1 MMSMD
6 YHNLRGRFFMQDQLA
21 EMAQLL
27 NRYRASHQLPG
38 LAVSMIIDG
47 EVVYTEGF
55 GRADINS
62 VYSLVNADTVFSIQ
76 GITEIFTASALVH
89 LQEHA
94 SFDLHAPIAE
104 YLPYCNHDKA
114 GHQSITTAHLLSHTA
129 GFNEPYR
136 LVPMLDSELY
146 AFIKHMPE
154 YQAMFENMPDID
166 RLRNELTTRAEV
178 AQYLLTLKRSSS
190 PGEVFHHF
198 NDGYLIAADVLEKV
212 SGKSWEEYVT
222 THIIE
227 PLGLS
232 STTVNAP
239 VDTAKEK
246 IATYYM
252 KGIGDSIETPTPYNL
267 TGAPAGSMFT
277 TAADLS
283 TYLIAQMSPG
293 LLLSESSLKHM
304 QSPEVKIDEQVAQGL
319 GWKIRDI
326 EGLKVVEQTGSYPGI
341 SSAVTLLPDKK
352 FGLVLLC
359 NTDTIQLNK
368 LALKII
374 KRFFC

>member
-1 MMSMD
+1 
-6 YHNLRGRFFMQDQLA
+6 MQDRLA
-21 EMAQLL
+21 EVAQLL
-27 NRYRASHQLPG
+27 NRYRSSHQLPG

-62 VYSLVNADTVFSIQ
+62 AYSLVNADTVFSIQ

-94 SFDLHAPIAE
+94 SFDLNAPIAD

-114 GHQSITTAHLLSHTA
+114 GHESITTAHLLSHTA
-129 GFNEPYR
+129 GFNETYR
-136 LVPMLDSELY
+136 LVPMLDAELY

-154 YQAMFENMPDID
+154 YQAMFEYMPDID
-166 RLRNELTTRAEV
+166 RLRNELMTRAEV

-190 PGEVFHHF
+190 PGEAFHHF

-212 SGKSWEEYVT
+212 SGQSWEEYVT
-222 THIIE
+222 THMIE

-267 TGAPAGSMFT
+267 IGAPAGSMFT

-293 LLLSESSLKHM
+293 LLLSEPGLKHM
-304 QSPEVKIDEQVAQGL
+304 QSPEVMIDKQIAQGL
-319 GWKIRDI
+319 GWKIRDVQ
-326 EGLKVVEQTGSYPGI
+326 GLKVVEQTGSYPGI